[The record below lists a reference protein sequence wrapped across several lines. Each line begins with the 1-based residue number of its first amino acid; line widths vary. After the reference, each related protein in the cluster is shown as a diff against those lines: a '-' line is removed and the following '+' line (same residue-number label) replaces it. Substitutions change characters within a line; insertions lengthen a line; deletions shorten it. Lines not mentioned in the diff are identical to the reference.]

1 MTAKDTTAKPLD
13 VRAMNVA
20 DIRRALSADR
30 DGEIDAIIVTP
41 ETEQAAH
48 AIVDYCW
55 HDAEVVLSVVATF
68 KRAA

>member
-1 MTAKDTTAKPLD
+1 MTAKDTLAKHLD
-13 VRAMNVA
+13 VRTMDIA

-30 DGEIDAIIVTP
+30 DGEIEAILVTP

-55 HDAEVVLSVVATF
+55 HDADVVLSVVATF

>member
-1 MTAKDTTAKPLD
+1 MTARDTPAKPLD
-13 VRAMNVA
+13 VRTMSVA